1 VAAILDPAARFA
13 EQWRVPLND
22 LADAQGCRLVEGR
35 AVMTAPG
42 HRAAWD
48 AFVADGFG
56 ARHGGAGDF
65 RSRLPG
71 LWHAAGA
78 ATLGGRFLTP
88 SACSP
93 LASSIG
99 DRYIS

>member
-48 AFVADGFG
+48 AFVADGWTTLDHPEAIGGQGLTLALAMVVQEIFG
-56 ARHGGAGDF
+56 RACPAFGMLPVPQ
-65 RSRLPG
+65 RS
-71 LWHAAGA
+71 AAD
-78 ATLGGRFLTP
+78 
-88 SACSP
+88 S
-93 LASSIG
+93 
-99 DRYIS
+99 